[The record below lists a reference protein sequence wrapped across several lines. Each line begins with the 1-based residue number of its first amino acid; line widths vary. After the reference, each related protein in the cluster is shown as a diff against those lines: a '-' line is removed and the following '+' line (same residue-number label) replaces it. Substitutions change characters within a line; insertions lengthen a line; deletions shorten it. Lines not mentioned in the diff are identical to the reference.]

1 MPTAPHPWLH
11 RFAVL
16 TALATL
22 VLIGIGGLVTS
33 HGAGMAVPDWPNSY
47 GYNMFTFPVSMWV
60 GGILYEH
67 SHRLAGSV
75 VGFLTLV
82 LALWLNGRPAA
93 KWLRWGSILVLAL
106 GLLAAT
112 SSKVKL
118 DNVLFL
124 VGTGVAGFGISLVWP
139 RHEPIGPRL
148 ARFGLLALVLVIV
161 QGVLGGLRVTALAD
175 WLGIFHGTLAQCFLV
190 LICAIALVTSGWWER
205 LKAQSQVAAVPAKL
219 RNFLLLTTLLILGQ
233 LALGAS
239 MRHQHAGLAV
249 SDFPLA
255 HGKVW
260 PATDAAS
267 LEAYNR
273 SRNDHREFK
282 AITAGQIH
290 LHMAHRIG
298 ALVVFGH
305 VLGSLLKLCRTVGW
319 AHPLARVAVGWF
331 ALLCVQFGLG
341 IWTVLSNKSA
351 DIATLHVVVGAASL
365 VTGALLTL
373 LAGTVFQAEQRS
385 EGQAQSQFSS
395 AATGVRA

>member
-1 MPTAPHPWLH
+1 MPTATHPWLH

-75 VGFLTLV
+75 VGFMTLM

-93 KWLRWGSILVLAL
+93 KWLRWGSVVVLVL
-106 GLLAAT
+106 GLVAST
-112 SSKVKL
+112 SAKVKL

-124 VGTGVAGFGISLVWP
+124 VGTGVAGFGISFVWP
-139 RHEPIGPRL
+139 CHEPLGPRL

-161 QGVLGGLRVTALAD
+161 QGILGGLRVTALAD
-175 WLGIFHGTLAQCFLV
+175 WLGIFHGTLAQCFLALV
-190 LICAIALVTSGWWER
+190 CAIALVTGGWWAR
-205 LKAQSQVAAVPAKL
+205 LKAESQPVAVPAKV
-219 RNFLLLTTLLILGQ
+219 RNFLLVTTLLILGQ

-239 MRHQHAGLAV
+239 MRHQHAGLAIP
-249 SDFPLA
+249 DFPLA

-260 PATDAAS
+260 PATDPNS

-282 AITAGQIH
+282 PITAGQIH

-298 ALVVFGH
+298 ALAVFGH
-305 VLGSLLKLCRTVGW
+305 VLGCLLKLRRTMGA
-319 AHPLARVAVGWF
+319 AHPLAKAAGVWF

-341 IWTVLSNKSA
+341 IWTVLSNKAA
-351 DIATLHVVVGAASL
+351 DIATLHVLVGAASL

-373 LAGTVFQAEQRS
+373 LTATVWSGHSCPLPAGEKCPAQAP
-385 EGQAQSQFSS
+385 GA
-395 AATGVRA
+395 GL

>member
-1 MPTAPHPWLH
+1 MTPWLH

-93 KWLRWGSILVLAL
+93 KWLRWGSLVVLAL
-106 GLLAAT
+106 GLLAST
-112 SSKVKL
+112 SAKVKL

-124 VGTGVAGFGISLVWP
+124 VGTGVVGFGISFVWP
-139 RHEPIGPRL
+139 RHEPISPRL

-190 LICAIALVTSGWWER
+190 LICTIALVTSGWWER
-205 LKAQSQVAAVPAKL
+205 LKADSQRVAVPAKV
-219 RNFLLLTTLLILGQ
+219 RNFLLVTTLLILGQ

-249 SDFPLA
+249 PDFPLA

-267 LEAYNR
+267 LEGYNR
-273 SRNDHREFK
+273 ARLDHRDFK

-298 ALVVFGH
+298 ALIVFGH
-305 VLGSLLKLCRTVGW
+305 VLGCWLKLRRTVGP

-373 LAGTVFQAEQRS
+373 LAATVWSGHSCPPPVTSNQGRQT
-385 EGQAQSQFSS
+385 FS
-395 AATGVRA
+395 

>member
-1 MPTAPHPWLH
+1 MVSPAPHPWLH

-16 TALATL
+16 TAVATL

-93 KWLRWGSILVLAL
+93 KWLRWGSLVVLAL
-106 GLLAAT
+106 GVAVST
-112 SSKVKL
+112 SARVKL

-124 VGTGVAGFGISLVWP
+124 VGTGAVGFGLSFVWP
-139 RHEPIGPRL
+139 QHEPISPRL
-148 ARFGLLALVLVIV
+148 ARYGLLALVLVIV
-161 QGVLGGLRVTALAD
+161 QGILGGLRVTALAD

-190 LICAIALVTSGWWER
+190 LMCAVALVTSGWWQR
-205 LKAQSQVAAVPAKL
+205 LKMESQPVTVPASV
-219 RNFLLLTTLLILGQ
+219 RNFLLVTTLLILGQ

-249 SDFPLA
+249 PDFPLA

-260 PATDAAS
+260 PATDSVS
-267 LEAYNR
+267 LDAYNR
-273 SRNDHREFK
+273 ARHDHREFK
-282 AITAGQIH
+282 PITVGQIY

-305 VLGSLLKLCRTVGW
+305 VLGCLLKLRRAVGG
-319 AHPLARVAVGWF
+319 AHPLARGAVGWF
-331 ALLCVQFGLG
+331 ALICVQFGLG
-341 IWTVLSNKSA
+341 IWTVLSTKAA
-351 DIATLHVVVGAASL
+351 DIATLHVLVGAASL
-365 VTGALLTL
+365 VTGAMLTL
-373 LAGTVFQAEQRS
+373 LATTVFRDFRAS
-385 EGQAQSQFSS
+385 EG
-395 AATGVRA
+395 T

>member
-1 MPTAPHPWLH
+1 MNPWLH

-22 VLIGIGGLVTS
+22 LLIGIGGLVTS

-75 VGFLTLV
+75 VGFMTLV

-93 KWLRWGSILVLAL
+93 KWLRGGSLLVITL
-106 GLLAAT
+106 GFWAAG
-112 SSKVKL
+112 SPKVKL

-124 VGTGVAGFGISLVWP
+124 IGTGAVGCGISFVWP
-139 RHEPIGPRL
+139 RHEPISPRL
-148 ARFGLLALVLVIV
+148 AQFGVLALVLVIV
-161 QGVLGGLRVTALAD
+161 QGILGGLRVTALAD

-190 LICAIALVTSGWWER
+190 LICGIALATSAWWQR
-205 LKAQSQVAAVPAKL
+205 LVAESAPVLVPARV
-219 RNFLLLTTLLILGQ
+219 RNFLFITTLLILAQ

-249 SDFPLA
+249 PDFPLA

-260 PATDAAS
+260 PATDADA
-267 LEAYNR
+267 LITYNG

-282 AITAGQIH
+282 PITAGQIH

-305 VLGSLLKLCRTVGW
+305 VLGCLLKLRRTVGS
-319 AHPLARVAVGWF
+319 AHPLARGAGVWF
-331 ALLCVQFGLG
+331 ALICVQFGLG
-341 IWTVLSNKSA
+341 IWTVLSNKAA
-351 DIATLHVVVGAASL
+351 DIATLHVLVGAASL
-365 VTGALLTL
+365 VTGAMLTL
-373 LAGTVFQAEQRS
+373 LATTVFREDQRPARS
-385 EGQAQSQFSS
+385 PQPAG
-395 AATGVRA
+395 AAL

>member
-1 MPTAPHPWLH
+1 MTPWLH
-11 RFAVL
+11 RFALL
-16 TALATL
+16 TAAATF

-67 SHRLAGSV
+67 SHRLAGSL
-75 VGFLTLV
+75 VGLLTLG
-82 LALWLNGRPAA
+82 LAIWLNGRPAA
-93 KWLRWGSILVLAL
+93 KWLRGGSALVLAL

-124 VGTGVAGFGISLVWP
+124 IGTGVVGIGVSFGWP
-139 RHEPIGPRL
+139 RHEPISPRL
-148 ARFGLLALVLVIV
+148 ARCGLLALVLVIV
-161 QGVLGGLRVTALAD
+161 QGLLGGFRVTALAD

-190 LICAIALVTSGWWER
+190 LVCGLALVTGGWWAR
-205 LKAQSQVAAVPAKL
+205 LNAEPQPVPVPDKV
-219 RNFLLLTTLLILGQ
+219 RRFLLVTTLLILGQ

-249 SDFPLA
+249 PDFPLA
-255 HGKVW
+255 HGKIW
-260 PATDAAS
+260 PATDPAA
-267 LEAYNR
+267 LEKYNQTR
-273 SRNDHREFK
+273 LEVREFK
-282 AITAGQIH
+282 PITTGQIH

-305 VLGSLLKLCRTVGW
+305 VLGCLLKLRRTVGA
-319 AHPLARVAVGWF
+319 AHPLARLAVGWF

-341 IWTVLSNKSA
+341 IWTVLSNKAA
-351 DIATLHVVVGAASL
+351 DIATLHVLVGAVSL

-373 LAGTVFQAEQRS
+373 LA
-385 EGQAQSQFSS
+385 
-395 AATGVRA
+395 ATIFRPGRTGL

>member
-1 MPTAPHPWLH
+1 MTPWLH
-11 RFAVL
+11 RFAVF

-93 KWLRWGSILVLAL
+93 KWLRWGSLVGLAL
-106 GLLAAT
+106 GVAVST
-112 SSKVKL
+112 SAQVKL

-124 VGTGVAGFGISLVWP
+124 VGTGAVGFGLSFVWP
-139 RHEPIGPRL
+139 KHEPISPRL
-148 ARFGLLALVLVIV
+148 ARYGLLALVLVIV
-161 QGVLGGLRVTALAD
+161 QGILGGLRVTALAD

-190 LICAIALVTSGWWER
+190 LMCAVALVTSGWWQR
-205 LKAQSQVAAVPAKL
+205 LKMESQPVTVPASV
-219 RNFLLLTTLLILGQ
+219 RNFLLLTTLLMLGQ

-249 SDFPLA
+249 PDFPLA

-260 PATDAAS
+260 PATDAVS
-267 LEAYNR
+267 LDAYNR
-273 SRNDHREFK
+273 ARHDHREFK
-282 AITAGQIH
+282 AITAGQIY

-305 VLGSLLKLCRTVGW
+305 VLGCLLKLRRAVGG
-319 AHPLARVAVGWF
+319 AHPLARGAGGWF
-331 ALLCVQFGLG
+331 ALICVQFGLG
-341 IWTVLSNKSA
+341 IWTVLSTKAA
-351 DIATLHVVVGAASL
+351 DIATLHVLVGAASL

-373 LAGTVFQAEQRS
+373 LATTVFRDFRAS
-385 EGQAQSQFSS
+385 EGK
-395 AATGVRA
+395 

>member
-1 MPTAPHPWLH
+1 MPTAHHPWLH
-11 RFAVL
+11 RFVLL
-16 TALATL
+16 TAAATL

-82 LALWLNGRPAA
+82 LAVWLNGRPAA
-93 KWLRWGSILVLAL
+93 KWLRWGSVTVFAL

-124 VGTGVAGFGISLVWP
+124 VCTGAAGFGISFVWP
-139 RHEPIGPRL
+139 RHEPVSPRL
-148 ARFGLLALVLVIV
+148 ARWGSVALVLVIV
-161 QGVLGGLRVTALAD
+161 QGLLGGLRVTALAD

-190 LICAIALVTSGWWER
+190 LVCAIALVTGGWWARWQAEP
-205 LKAQSQVAAVPAKL
+205 SVMPVPDKL
-219 RNFLLLTTLLILGQ
+219 RRFLLVTTLLILGQ

-249 SDFPLA
+249 PDFPLA

-260 PATDAAS
+260 PPTDPAS
-267 LEAYNR
+267 LERYNR
-273 SRNDHREFK
+273 DRRDVREFN

-305 VLGSLLKLCRTVGW
+305 VLGCLLKLRRAVGG
-319 AHPLARVAVGWF
+319 AHPLAKAAGGWF

-341 IWTVLSNKSA
+341 IWTVLSNKAA

-365 VTGALLTL
+365 VTGALVTL
-373 LAGTVFQAEQRS
+373 LAATVFRAERCT
-385 EGQAQSQFSS
+385 EGQVQSPD
-395 AATGVRA
+395 AVGVKA

>member
-1 MPTAPHPWLH
+1 MPPAPHPWLH
-11 RFAVL
+11 RFAVF

-93 KWLRWGSILVLAL
+93 KWLRWGSLVVLAL
-106 GLLAAT
+106 GLAVST
-112 SSKVKL
+112 SARVKL

-124 VGTGVAGFGISLVWP
+124 VGTGAVGFGFSFVWP
-139 RHEPIGPRL
+139 QHEPISPRL
-148 ARFGLLALVLVIV
+148 ARYGLLALGLVIV
-161 QGVLGGLRVTALAD
+161 QGILGGLRVTALAD
-175 WLGIFHGTLAQCFLV
+175 WLGIFHGTLAQGFLV
-190 LICAIALVTSGWWER
+190 LMCAVALVTSGWWQR
-205 LKAQSQVAAVPAKL
+205 LKVESHPVTIPASV
-219 RNFLLLTTLLILGQ
+219 RNLLLVTTLLMLGQ

-249 SDFPLA
+249 PDFPLA

-260 PATDAAS
+260 PATDSVS

-273 SRNDHREFK
+273 ARHDHREFK
-282 AITAGQIH
+282 AITAGQIY

-305 VLGSLLKLCRTVGW
+305 VLGCLLKLRRAVGG
-319 AHPLARVAVGWF
+319 AHPLARGAGGWF
-331 ALLCVQFGLG
+331 ALICVQFGLG
-341 IWTVLSNKSA
+341 IWTVLSTKAA
-351 DIATLHVVVGAASL
+351 DIATLHVLVGAASL

-373 LAGTVFQAEQRS
+373 LATTVFRGFRAS
-385 EGQAQSQFSS
+385 EG
-395 AATGVRA
+395 T